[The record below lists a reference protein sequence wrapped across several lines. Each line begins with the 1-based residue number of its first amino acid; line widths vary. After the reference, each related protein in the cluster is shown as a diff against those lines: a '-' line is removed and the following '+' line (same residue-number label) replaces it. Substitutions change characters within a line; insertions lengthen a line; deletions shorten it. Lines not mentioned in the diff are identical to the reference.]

1 MRLSNVSGTTAI
13 GSGDSRR
20 RCCYLTGVCQGKLH
34 KVVVFISHAAA
45 IILTAIWWVN
55 LTDGSMAGI
64 FSVGLITEFT

>member
-1 MRLSNVSGTTAI
+1 
-13 GSGDSRR
+13 
-20 RCCYLTGVCQGKLH
+20 LH